1 MLLFFKQPQ
10 EIGKADGEL
19 DKRKLFIEK
28 QGSE

>member
-10 EIGKADGEL
+10 EIGKVHGEL

-28 QGSE
+28 QGNE